1 MEDCDTK
8 PVSTADDS
16 PAAARDDANPRDLGP
31 APRWAVVGIFLLL
44 AIAGLAFARE
54 FLLPVVLALLLTLVF
69 SPVRR
74 FLNRWRIS
82 SALSAVAIVGMLVG
96 LLVASAMILTEP
108 VSKLIEDAPR
118 IGRELEGKLFS
129 LRGSASAVIEAG
141 EKITELAS
149 APKNAGTPEV
159 VVREPGGFFA
169 TVASIAPTVLAQVV
183 FTLVLLLFLLA
194 SGDMLYEKIVHV
206 MPTFKDKRRAVSI
219 AYDIERKLSHYLG
232 AITLINACLGVAIGT
247 SMWLLGVPNAL
258 LLGLIGFAANFVPYI
273 GALFGT
279 LITAVVGLVAFDDV
293 WTGLLPAAVYFALT
307 TIEGQL
313 VTPALVGRR
322 LEVNTVVV
330 FLSVAFWA
338 WLWSIVGM
346 LVAVPLLVA
355 ARTFCEHIPQ
365 LNSVG
370 DFLSA
375 RGAENNEE
383 KDAGSSQQGAAAT

>member
-1 MEDCDTK
+1 
-8 PVSTADDS
+8 
-16 PAAARDDANPRDLGP
+16 
-31 APRWAVVGIFLLL
+31 
-44 AIAGLAFARE
+44 
-54 FLLPVVLALLLTLVF
+54 
-69 SPVRR
+69 
-74 FLNRWRIS
+74 
-82 SALSAVAIVGMLVG
+82 MLVG
-96 LLVASAMILTEP
+96 VLVASALILAEP
-108 VSKLIEDAPR
+108 VNRFIEDAPR
-118 IGRELEGKLFS
+118 IGRELEVKLFS
-129 LRGSASAVIEAG
+129 VRGSASAVIEAG

-159 VVREPGGFFA
+159 VVREPGGFFT

-293 WTGLLPAAVYFALT
+293 WSGLLPAAVYFALT

-322 LEVNTVVV
+322 LELNTVVV

-383 KDAGSSQQGAAAT
+383 NDAGSSQQGAAAT

>member
-1 MEDCDTK
+1 MEDRDSK

-31 APRWAVVGIFLLL
+31 APRWAVVDIFLLL

-96 LLVASAMILTEP
+96 LLVASALILAKP

-118 IGRELEGKLFS
+118 IGRELEAKLFS

-149 APKNAGTPEV
+149 APKNTSTPEV

-169 TVASIAPTVLAQVV
+169 TVASIAPTVLAQIV

-293 WTGLLPAAVYFALT
+293 WSGLLPAAVYFALT

-322 LEVNTVVV
+322 LELNTVVV

-375 RGAENNEE
+375 RGAVTNEE
-383 KDAGSSQQGAAAT
+383 NDAGSSQQGAAAT